1 MRNSFRGL
9 MKKAT
14 SSSIKNSSGCTQKRM
29 FNCSNKNNSILSSI
43 SSSSSITVFKAIGSR
58 NNNNNIQNLIPMMMV
73 SMDNN
78 YLFCKKQY
86 SKHVVIVN

>member
-58 NNNNNIQNLIPMMMV
+58 NNNNNIQNLSMRNIPNGLLTPMV
-73 SMDNN
+73 IPIFASTDDDG
-78 YLFCKKQY
+78 
-86 SKHVVIVN
+86 